1 MIIPMMNSLFYSIH
15 LTLLFLNYHNN
26 RRRILSFRQ
35 NILQAMTGMT
45 SSTSKT
51 GDLDE
56 IREQLQ
62 TSDAIPAEDEKD
74 KFAIKPV
81 LYVREDGTIDWDGA
95 LQDREAVT
103 KFGTSVWARI
113 NGQEVDEIDED
124 SIGDTH
130 SGHGEK
136 KVTVKIV
143 ETKEIKE
150 KKARLEILE
159 DELKE
164 MDKIHTALLNSAVS
178 AGSAVANVNLA
189 SLDPK
194 MRSKIRASNDEL
206 ERKKDEATFQKLNYE
221 MERIYTYLDGE
232 LGNTANTGY
241 IPLQDRLN
249 AAEFGLLESQL
260 EVMIGQIRNGETVD
274 ADVLSVMLDQTV
286 DFKRRLGIDYYVT
299 GLTFDKEAI
308 QTWANDLIEQSM
320 KGLGFYGKGVQLLWN
335 DAVFSSSL
343 IGRALTGYT
352 LKPREV
358 RTLRRTFKDVLTFIP
373 FVIILIIPLTPI
385 GHVMIFGAIQR
396 FFPDFFPTC
405 FTERRQNLFTLY
417 ESTEYSE
424 ITIEENWQEK
434 SSRIL
439 EATGFWIVDNAKRTF
454 GPADEQTNGEDESR
468 IK

>member
-1 MIIPMMNSLFYSIH
+1 
-15 LTLLFLNYHNN
+15 
-26 RRRILSFRQ
+26 
-35 NILQAMTGMT
+35 
-45 SSTSKT
+45 
-51 GDLDE
+51 
-56 IREQLQ
+56 
-62 TSDAIPAEDEKD
+62 
-74 KFAIKPV
+74 
-81 LYVREDGTIDWDGA
+81 
-95 LQDREAVT
+95 
-103 KFGTSVWARI
+103 
-113 NGQEVDEIDED
+113 
-124 SIGDTH
+124 
-130 SGHGEK
+130 
-136 KVTVKIV
+136 
-143 ETKEIKE
+143 
-150 KKARLEILE
+150 
-159 DELKE
+159 
-164 MDKIHTALLNSAVS
+164 
-178 AGSAVANVNLA
+178 
-189 SLDPK
+189 
-194 MRSKIRASNDEL
+194 
-206 ERKKDEATFQKLNYE
+206 
-221 MERIYTYLDGE
+221 
-232 LGNTANTGY
+232 
-241 IPLQDRLN
+241 
-249 AAEFGLLESQL
+249 
-260 EVMIGQIRNGETVD
+260 
-274 ADVLSVMLDQTV
+274 
-286 DFKRRLGIDYYVT
+286 
-299 GLTFDKEAI
+299 
-308 QTWANDLIEQSM
+308 M